1 MIEALVALTVV
12 AVSLTAI
19 AALIAA
25 NVRSTQ
31 IVDTRLTLIQ
41 AARGLLTGLPD
52 GSQLTPGETRG
63 ELSYEHWRIDVLPFM
78 ADFVDPGQ
86 PTPWLPQTVVLRV
99 QAPDG
104 EILRVD
110 TVRLRPNQGNGQ

>member
-1 MIEALVALTVV
+1 MIEALVALAVV
-12 AVSLTAI
+12 AISLTAI

-31 IVDTRLTLIQ
+31 VVDTRLTLIQ
-41 AARGLLTGLPD
+41 TARGLLTGLPD

-63 ELSYEHWRIDVLPFM
+63 ELADENWRIDVLPFL

-110 TVRLRPNQGNGQ
+110 TVRLRRNGASNR

>member
-1 MIEALVALTVV
+1 MIEALVALAVV
-12 AVSLTAI
+12 AISLTAI

-31 IVDTRLTLIQ
+31 VVDARLTLIQ
-41 AARGLLTGLPD
+41 AARALLTGLPD
-52 GSQLTPGETRG
+52 GSELAPGETRG
-63 ELSYEHWRIDVLPFM
+63 ELADEHWRIDVLPFI
-78 ADFVDPGQ
+78 ADFVDPAR

-110 TVRLRPNQGNGQ
+110 TVRLRRSGEKGQ